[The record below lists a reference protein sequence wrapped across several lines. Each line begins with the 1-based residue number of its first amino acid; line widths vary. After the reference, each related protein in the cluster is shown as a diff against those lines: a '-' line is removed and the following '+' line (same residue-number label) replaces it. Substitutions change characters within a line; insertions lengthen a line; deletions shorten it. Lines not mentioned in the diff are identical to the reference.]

1 MFKWL
6 LLLTQ
11 ALEIFS
17 LVFMAW
23 LSKEPSRFWKSGH
36 HILLGGRRRLIVWL
50 KTFALFFF
58 NWYQTF
64 IITRHCTSDL
74 WHQTSTFWNKELNCW
89 LQTLCQQLL
98 ERKDR
103 MDCSSTWHLYQ
114 VNFFQFWHMSF
125 GQSKLRPT
133 CIDKWVTANTC
144 LWKYPWIPKS
154 H

>member
-1 MFKWL
+1 M
-6 LLLTQ
+6 
-11 ALEIFS
+11 
-17 LVFMAW
+17 V
-23 LSKEPSRFWKSGH
+23 
-36 HILLGGRRRLIVWL
+36 
-50 KTFALFFF
+50 TFAYTSPWNIFFGVYGLIIKRTKQILKIWPPHFTGRQKEIDCVTENFCAFFF

-98 ERKDR
+98 ERKDC
-103 MDCSSTWHLYQ
+103 MDCSPTWHLYQ